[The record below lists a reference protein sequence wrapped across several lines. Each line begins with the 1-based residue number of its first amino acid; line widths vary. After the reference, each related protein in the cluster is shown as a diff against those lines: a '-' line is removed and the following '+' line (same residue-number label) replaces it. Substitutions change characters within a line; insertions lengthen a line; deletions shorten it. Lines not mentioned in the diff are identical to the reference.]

1 MGTSTTDFR
10 QLFET
15 CPDGIILID
24 KNGILWAVNPA
35 FARILGYGSA
45 EDLVGRRIQDFTPPE
60 WLALTDRALERV
72 RSGSSFYE
80 VVEKEYLRRDGT
92 NVPVSLQTWIIRD
105 EDGNAAGVG
114 VFVRDITRE
123 KRISMMQQQLERQL
137 HQAQKMEALGTLAGG
152 IAHDFNNILW
162 GITGFIELAIDQIET
177 EPDQAR
183 ASLKNALKAG
193 DRASDLVRQI
203 LAFSRQAE
211 ENMVPL
217 EIGAIVTEA
226 SNLLRATLPI
236 TIELRLAVTMG
247 AGLVRADAT
256 KIHQIVMNLC
266 TNAFQAMPDGKGIL
280 TIRVDSFF
288 AEAPIACRSTNLPPG
303 PYVRLVVE
311 DTGSGI
317 APENLERIFDP
328 FFTANP
334 SGQGTGLGLAVLVR
348 IVKLHRGGIQV
359 DSTPGQGTVFRI
371 FFPSLEKVDAEE
383 SESICSSPASS
394 IVGGSESLLLVDDE
408 ELFVDMT
415 RRSLKILGYRVT
427 SAEGSI
433 QALELIRKNSDTFD
447 LVISDQTMPEMTGLE
462 LARKIHQWRPELP
475 VLLCTGFSDA
485 ITAESQREAGV
496 ERVLMK
502 PVTRQEMAAA
512 IRKVLDSRK
521 AVRG

>member
-1 MGTSTTDFR
+1 
-10 QLFET
+10 
-15 CPDGIILID
+15 
-24 KNGILWAVNPA
+24 
-35 FARILGYGSA
+35 
-45 EDLVGRRIQDFTPPE
+45 
-60 WLALTDRALERV
+60 
-72 RSGSSFYE
+72 
-80 VVEKEYLRRDGT
+80 
-92 NVPVSLQTWIIRD
+92 
-105 EDGNAAGVG
+105 
-114 VFVRDITRE
+114 
-123 KRISMMQQQLERQL
+123 
-137 HQAQKMEALGTLAGG
+137 
-152 IAHDFNNILW
+152 
-162 GITGFIELAIDQIET
+162 
-177 EPDQAR
+177 
-183 ASLKNALKAG
+183 
-193 DRASDLVRQI
+193 
-203 LAFSRQAE
+203 
-211 ENMVPL
+211 
-217 EIGAIVTEA
+217 
-226 SNLLRATLPI
+226 
-236 TIELRLAVTMG
+236 
-247 AGLVRADAT
+247 
-256 KIHQIVMNLC
+256 
-266 TNAFQAMPDGKGIL
+266 
-280 TIRVDSFF
+280 
-288 AEAPIACRSTNLPPG
+288 
-303 PYVRLVVE
+303 
-311 DTGSGI
+311 
-317 APENLERIFDP
+317 
-328 FFTANP
+328 
-334 SGQGTGLGLAVLVR
+334 VLVR